1 MKKRL
6 FGVIAFGVSV
16 LLSIGL
22 AGPAVARTKK
32 PKPVAAPS
40 GPQGTQ
46 DEARQLLEELARPNV
61 DVKTLSAKLQP
72 KAADYAAIFI
82 AGSAVKAQTNYD
94 KEWAGGKMVITHAPD
109 QTDLKLFAA
118 KVDEIANGKG
128 QGVEFPGG
136 YKKVIAQFKPG
147 VTIYAWRFVRPGE
160 KTGMAYDGLVFVNG
174 HFVWLPKP
182 WRAL

>member
-6 FGVIAFGVSV
+6 FGVIAFGVA
-16 LLSIGL
+16 LALSASPAL
-22 AGPAVARTKK
+22 AKTKTKK
-32 PKPVAAPS
+32 PKTGAPS

-46 DEARQLLEELARPNV
+46 DEARQLLEDLARPNA
-61 DVKTLSAKLQP
+61 DVKALSAKLQP

-94 KEWAGGKMVITHAPD
+94 KEWAGGKMLITHAPD

-118 KVDEIANGKG
+118 KVDEIASGKG